1 MSIYGRLDVWYVQLS
16 FPTCAAT
23 PICVQTF
30 ELLTGAPLFDPHDD
44 PAGRFT
50 VDDQHLLHMIQLKGQ
65 PFPAEMLKRSGKA
78 SAFFEPNG
86 DMLRV
91 RIADI
96 HANSQLR
103 SVGTLIRFQGEI
115 SPRSIL
121 QSIRNYKTVDDLTE
135 LEAAAGFLERCLAF
149 LPEQRASA
157 IDLLDDPWLQAWL
170 FLFS

>member
-23 PICVQTF
+23 SICVQTF

-86 DMLRV
+86 DGMLRV

-115 SPRSIL
+115 APRSIL

-135 LEAAAGFLERCLAF
+135 LEAAAGFLEWCLAF

-157 IDLLDDPWLQAWL
+157 IDLLDDPWLQA
-170 FLFS
+170 